1 MGEPNYVNVSIQTE
15 GVVPTA
21 ARAVGKVAIV
31 GYSTATANVVA
42 EHSSVSQI
50 NSTYGATS
58 ALARSAALAI
68 QNGANPVFCVPVG
81 ASVTT
86 YDVGSAEALVTASG
100 SDVTSAL
107 SYTLTN
113 VPVLGTI
120 ILKNDTTAL
129 VEGPDPNAGHDYLV
143 DVGNKQIILHNA
155 VTVLDGTTLNVS
167 YLSHAESDFA
177 TALTN
182 LESFD
187 ANFVVMAYGFGDSI
201 NGSSSSLETH
211 VVSAASGDKPRMGI
225 VMNAKGIASTTLAG
239 TLTNDRIAL
248 FHHNSYY
255 DVAAIVAG
263 VLSTL
268 QPQES
273 LLLKPV
279 AGDVSTG
286 NFTDAQYV
294 TFRSN
299 QINALVKHSRIPT
312 PSYRITESFTLSNN
326 AFKKYID
333 SMRVIDDSAFKM
345 KAALTNPGLL
355 GTVKLGTIAGMN
367 TLRAIVNKTLR
378 AMVSSG
384 EIDSYSF
391 EIPGE
396 EIVRK
401 AVSERTAE
409 EVSRLADYIATRQ
422 FSVLISI
429 VYTGAVHT
437 LDPVKITYSGT

>member
-58 ALARSAALAI
+58 ALARSATLAI

-81 ASVTT
+81 ASTT
-86 YDVGSAEALVTASG
+86 AAEQVLVSSTNSASAV
-100 SDVTSAL
+100 SAL
-107 SYTLTN
+107 TYTITEGYP
-113 VPVLGTI
+113 VPGTVVI
-120 ILKNDTTAL
+120 DNDGDNL
-129 VEGPDPNAGHDYLV
+129 VEGPDPNAGHHYIIDY
-143 DVGNKQIILHNA
+143 GNKQVIFHNA
-155 VTVLDGTTLNVS
+155 ITVLSGTKDLALNYKIHV
-167 YLSHAESDFA
+167 EGDFA

-187 ANFVVMAYGFGDSI
+187 ANFVVIAYGFGDAI
-201 NGSSSSLETH
+201 TGSSSSLETH
-211 VVSAASGDKPRMGI
+211 IVSAASGDKPRMGI
-225 VMNAKGIASTTLAG
+225 VMNAKGVATTTLAG
-239 TLTNDRIAL
+239 ALTNDRIAL

-286 NFTDAQYV
+286 NFTDAQYA
-294 TFRSN
+294 TFRTN

-355 GTVKLGTIAGMN
+355 GTVKLGTVAGMN

-378 AMVSSG
+378 DMVSSG

-409 EVSRLADYIATRQ
+409 EVSRLADFIATRQ